1 LDRFFASGSE
11 MRILQGPNFDLTAP
25 SDRWDRCHFHEQ
37 GREQAARRWAQTLFD
52 GNYRQ

>member
-25 SDRWDRCHFHEQ
+25 SDRWDHCHFHEQ
-37 GREQAARRWAQTLFD
+37 GRVQAAQRWAQTLFD